1 MTNLGRAFCGAA
13 GLAAVIASLATVAPA
28 RADEPIKVTF
38 IDADKAGNPFF
49 NPIRKGTADA
59 AKAYGVDVDF
69 QYADLDPA
77 KLNDIVETA
86 INNKVQGIVV
96 QMYTPGAYK
105 TSLEHAREAGITVI
119 SFNIDDPTE
128 PLHKYVGQD
137 LEGAG
142 YKIGQYLIAQAKL
155 KKGAHVV
162 AAAGDVNASDL
173 GPALQG
179 RRQGPFRGGDHVGT
193 DRGQL
198 RGRPVADAHKPVSH
212 RPSGDSR
219 RRRPRCRGHRRR
231 AGGCRGRR
239 HEDSTVG
246 FDITP
251 IIAVNIRKGL
261 TLGSVDQQP
270 YLQGFLPIMM
280 IGMKAKYGLSPF
292 SADTGDAIVDKSGV
306 DLVQNT
312 PALIAN
318 GPR

>member
-13 GLAAVIASLATVAPA
+13 GVAAMIVSLATAAPA

-59 AKAYGVDVDF
+59 GKTYGVDVDF

-105 TSLEHAREAGITVI
+105 TSLEHAREAGITVV

-128 PLHKYVGQD
+128 PPHKYVGQD

-142 YKIGQYLIAQAKL
+142 YKIGRYLIAQAKL

-173 GPALQG
+173 GLRYKGVAKALSEAGITSELIAGSFVAAQSQTLISQYLIGHPETVAVVGLDAVDTGAAPAA
-179 RRQGPFRGGDHVGT
+179 
-193 DRGQL
+193 
-198 RGRPVADAHKPVSH
+198 VADAGMKIP
-212 RPSGDSR
+212 
-219 RRRPRCRGHRRR
+219 
-231 AGGCRGRR
+231 
-239 HEDSTVG
+239 TVG

-251 IIAVNIRKGL
+251 IIADNIRKGL

-306 DLVQNT
+306 DLVQKYSG
-312 PALIAN
+312 AY
-318 GPR
+318 R